1 MMTFR
6 RYLVAFIYQMQ
17 NSGVKESRTLQEQC
31 QLIYLTLF
39 CGIFFYF
46 SWHLNTKASIYLN
59 WKTKICILL
68 LRQDDAETSGH
79 YSTRNAVET
88 ADESN
93 NVFTLFR
100 ISRQT
105 FTIAW
110 HYIYSIETKRNS
122 KKCFF
127 LKESSL

>member
-46 SWHLNTKASIYLN
+46 S
-59 WKTKICILL
+59 
-68 LRQDDAETSGH
+68 
-79 YSTRNAVET
+79 
-88 ADESN
+88 
-93 NVFTLFR
+93 
-100 ISRQT
+100 
-105 FTIAW
+105 
-110 HYIYSIETKRNS
+110 
-122 KKCFF
+122 
-127 LKESSL
+127 